1 MLIMFFFLLLFS
13 ANLNGEPLSTTSSTT
28 SSFINSNNSSLA
40 KLLNEPQKT
49 FTEKSKG
56 HKALEYLTTTTARTT
71 TTALPPPPRKLT
83 QHHQKSHEKP
93 AESAFTEYTHTQL
106 ENILSGDGS
115 PSHNTDLTSSS
126 SLLAKNNGQSQY
138 IEMDEQRTD
147 PTATTTTITSTTTAR
162 TTVAA
167 GYNEIIVRPGEKTYH
182 QTSDGEGMAFYELND
197 IDDEQMVTETFDFE
211 NFDGEVIGECEFQKK
226 NPDNPILTYLIH
238 PFRGNRQFT

>member
-1 MLIMFFFLLLFS
+1 
-13 ANLNGEPLSTTSSTT
+13 
-28 SSFINSNNSSLA
+28 LA

-71 TTALPPPPRKLT
+71 TTLPPPPRKLT

-147 PTATTTTITSTTTAR
+147 PTATAATTTTTSTTVR

-182 QTSDGEGMAFYELND
+182 QSSDGEGMAFYELND

-226 NPDNPILTYLIH
+226 DLDNPIFTYLIQK
-238 PFRGNRQFT
+238 FRGNRQFT